1 MNSMASHSFD
11 DFIDDCFVEKD
22 PICDLKIEDSI
33 WLDNYASQL
42 IAEMGATPSDEGG
55 MGPLHNL

>member
-1 MNSMASHSFD
+1 MASHSFD

-33 WLDNYASQL
+33 WLDKYASQL
-42 IAEMGATPSDEGG
+42 IAEMAATPVGEGKAS
-55 MGPLHNL
+55 LRNL